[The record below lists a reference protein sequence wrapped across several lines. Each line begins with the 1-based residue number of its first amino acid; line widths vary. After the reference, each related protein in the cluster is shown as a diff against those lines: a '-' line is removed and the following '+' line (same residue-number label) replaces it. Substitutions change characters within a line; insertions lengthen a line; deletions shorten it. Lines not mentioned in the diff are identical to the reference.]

1 MFAAL
6 PAVIRVPL
14 VLLIIA
20 ASTLLHVLPLV
31 LLSLLRAVLPGSSV
45 GRALGRLLESIA
57 ESWIGVNS
65 FLIDHFTQT
74 RVVVEG
80 ADGLVRQRTYL
91 VLANHQSW
99 VDIPVLQKALNRRIP
114 LLRFF
119 LKRQLFWVPVLGLAW
134 WALDFP
140 FMRRHSREEIA
151 ARPELALRDL
161 ETTRRACAKFRQQP
175 VSVMNFVEGTRASE
189 SKLAAQASAD
199 PALGYRHLLRPK
211 AGGVAFVLGS
221 MGDVLDELLDV
232 TVVYPAGRG
241 TLWEF
246 LTNRIPVVRVVV
258 KRLPLPAEL
267 LDGDYEGDADY
278 RRRFQDWVNALWQ
291 AKDEAID
298 GLLAS
303 EPAA

>member
-1 MFAAL
+1 MLAAL
-6 PAVIRVPL
+6 PALIRVPL

-20 ASTLLHVLPLV
+20 ISTVLHVLPLV
-31 LLSLLRAVLPGSSV
+31 LLSLLRAVLPGTSL
-45 GRALGRLLESIA
+45 GRALGRMLESIA

-65 FLIDHFTQT
+65 LLIEQFTDTQ
-74 RVVVEG
+74 VVVDGVEG
-80 ADGLVRQRTYL
+80 LERQRTYL

-161 ETTRRACAKFRQQP
+161 ETTRKACAKFRQQP

-199 PALGYRHLLRPK
+199 SALGYRHLLRPK

-221 MGDVLDELLDV
+221 MGDVLDALLDV

-258 KRLPLPAEL
+258 QRLPLPAEL

-298 GLLAS
+298 RLLA
-303 EPAA
+303 PDLPI